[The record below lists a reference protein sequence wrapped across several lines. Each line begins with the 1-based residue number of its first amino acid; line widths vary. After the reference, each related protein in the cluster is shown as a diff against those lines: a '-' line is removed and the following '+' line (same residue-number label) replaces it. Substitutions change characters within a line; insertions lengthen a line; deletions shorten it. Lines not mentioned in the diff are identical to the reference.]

1 MTSMAEL
8 VVGDWQEILLEET
21 YNADSDL
28 LKALLKSS
36 KAKEL
41 NHFEVG
47 HALMDAA
54 SRYLD
59 RVNSLPDLD
68 DNVY

>member
-1 MTSMAEL
+1 MTSVAEL

-28 LKALLKSS
+28 LKALVKSS

-47 HALMDAA
+47 HALIDAA
-54 SRYLD
+54 NRYVA
-59 RVNSLPDLD
+59 RVNALPGLD
-68 DNVY
+68 DGF